1 MSTVPQDSPAQERQP
16 LLQEHESGGR
26 IPVQTSS
33 ETVVIIQDQRDA
45 GQPSQSSLVK
55 VDRLQHHREM
65 VRERFSV
72 NWWLEWTIIIFVF
85 SVTGSST
92 MLVVKPVLKALGL
105 TGSII
110 AGPWTFRII
119 YIILTLPIY
128 SCMLLL
134 VSSLFCRRLYFEN
147 LLIRMWGRLLPSC
160 LINRCSRREPAP

>member
-1 MSTVPQDSPAQERQP
+1 MSTVPQDAPARERQP
-16 LLQEHESGGR
+16 LLQAHESGGH
-26 IPVQTSS
+26 ITAHAPP
-33 ETVVIIQDQRDA
+33 EAVVIIHDQREA
-45 GQPSQSSLVK
+45 GQPPQGSLVK

-65 VRERFSV
+65 VRDRFSL

-92 MLVVKPVLKALGL
+92 MLVVKPLLRALGL
-105 TGSII
+105 SGSII

-119 YIILTLPIY
+119 YVILTLPIY

-160 LINRCSRREPAP
+160 LINRCSSREPTA